1 MGIKI
6 DKGRAVTA
14 AEAGTRRFTEL
25 LRSGVDPNRTAIGEW
40 STGDVAAHTAY
51 VFSWMLEIA
60 KGNPSPV
67 ADVAQ
72 ISAASA
78 AALKAETERDP
89 RVLAD
94 RIDETA
100 SAFFDVTQGA
110 TGDPPVVWHG
120 GITLRLSVMPAIALG
135 EVVVHGLDVARTEG
149 RPWPID
155 PGDARI
161 VIAGGSHLLPY
172 FVDPSAGDLDARYEL
187 NVRGDSTIGLT
198 FEKGHLTVHEGRV
211 KRADCRLSVDPVAYL
226 LVGYRR
232 VGQWKLMA
240 TGKLFA
246 YGRKPW
252 LGLKLARAFNNP

>member
-1 MGIKI
+1 MAIKI
-6 DKGRAVTA
+6 DKDQAVRAT
-14 AEAGTRRFTEL
+14 EAGTRRFTEL
-25 LRSGVDPNRTAIGEW
+25 LRTVRDPNRTAIGEW
-40 STGDVAAHTAY
+40 STGEVAAHTAY
-51 VFSWMLEIA
+51 VFTWMLEIA

-67 ADVAQ
+67 SDVSL

-78 AALKAETERDP
+78 AALQADSERDP
-89 RVLAD
+89 GVLAE
-94 RIDETA
+94 RIDQTA
-100 SAFFDVTQGA
+100 EAFFAVTRGA
-110 TGDPPVVWHG
+110 DGDPVITWHG
-120 GITLRLSVMPAIALG
+120 GVPLPLSVLPAIALG

-149 RPWPID
+149 QPWPID
-155 PGDARI
+155 PEDARI

-172 FVDPSAGDLDARYEL
+172 FVDPRVGDLDARYEL
-187 NVRGDSTIGLT
+187 TVRGGSTIGLI
-198 FEKGHLTVHEGRV
+198 FEKGRLSVHERPV
-211 KRADCRLSVDPVAYL
+211 ERADCRLSVDPVAYL